1 MPGIFESPARPVDFQ
16 NQGPRRPD
24 GTTIQL
30 TPEEQEIQA
39 DIFERYRS
47 AKKYKK
53 NYDKDWDKF
62 YRLYSGAHWDANRPD
77 WKSTP
82 VVNFIWSTIETIVPI
97 MTDSS
102 PEWIVAPTE
111 PSDTEVSDIMGDILK
126 RIWIKNDMDLKLPII
141 LRNAMTY
148 GTGFAK
154 VWWKEGESEKDLGD
168 VEISI
173 VDPRHIFPSP
183 GATEIQDASYLC
195 YAANIPMSLVESM
208 YPEAKDRLVGGVWE
222 EDLTVNNTITSQTG
236 SGTSAVIG
244 PVQSSAN
251 SSDGTG
257 SSANTSWPK
266 DDASYRPI
274 QDRSKL
280 VTLIECWH
288 RKEGRAWLTV
298 CANGIVLRNA
308 ESPFDHNKFPFVAF
322 RDYSLP
328 SCFWGMGEIQQL
340 EKLQDF
346 INKRRGQTQDI
357 LRITA
362 NPPLVADANS
372 GINPKA
378 MTTRPGTIIYKN
390 PGTEVKW
397 LVPPQLPAAL
407 FEVQQMDRQDV
418 DAVSGIQDVTQ
429 GRKPKGIEAA
439 SAINELQEAA
449 QTRLRLKVRNMEG
462 SLRQLG
468 ALAIPL
474 VQQNYKEERVIR
486 LVGGDPKNPDFVIIN
501 QQIVDKSGTAIRIN
515 DVSVGEYDI
524 EIGVGSTLPINKTNL
539 FKEMVDLYKLG
550 AVDAQAVLE
559 TSSLSVPQQMKIL
572 QRMAQQQQMMAQ
584 EQGMGAPPAPQQPQ
598 GAPDPQ
604 AMQSEMDS
612 IVNEG
617 Q

>member
-1 MPGIFESPARPVDFQ
+1 MPGMFESPARPVDFQ
-16 NQGPRRPD
+16 NQPQKRPD
-24 GTTIQL
+24 GTSVEL
-30 TPEEQEIQA
+30 TPEEREIQA

-47 AKKYKK
+47 AKKYRK

-62 YRLYSGAHWDANRPD
+62 YRLYSGAHWEAGRPE

-82 VVNFIWSTIETIVPI
+82 VVNFIWSTIETIIPI
-97 MTDSS
+97 MTDTS

-111 PSDTEVSDIMGDILK
+111 PSDTQVSDIMGSILK
-126 RIWIKNDMDLKLPII
+126 RIWIKNAMDLKLPII
-141 LRNAMTY
+141 LRNCMTY

-154 VWWKEGESEKDLGD
+154 VWWKESEKKGRQGD

-173 VDPRHIFPSP
+173 VDPRHLFPSP

-195 YAANIPMSLVESM
+195 YAANLPINIVESM
-208 YPEAKDRLVGGVWE
+208 YPEAKDRLVGGIWE
-222 EDLTVNNTITSQTG
+222 EDLTVTNTITSQTG
-236 SGTSAVIG
+236 GGSSSVSS

-251 SSDGTG
+251 STDGTG
-257 SSANTSWPK
+257 SSASTSWPNG
-266 DDASYRPI
+266 DPSHRPV

-280 VTLIECWH
+280 VTMIECWH

-298 CANGIVLRNA
+298 CANGIVLRND
-308 ESPFDHNKFPFVAF
+308 ESPFDHNLFPFVAF

-328 SCFWGMGEIQQL
+328 STFWGMGEVQQL

-378 MTTRPGTIIYKN
+378 MTTRPGSIIYKN
-390 PGTEVKW
+390 PGSDVKW

-407 FEVQQMDRQDV
+407 FEVQQLDKQDF
-418 DAVSGIQDVTQ
+418 DSVSGIQDVTQ

-439 SAINELQEAA
+439 SAISELQEAA

-468 ALAIPL
+468 ELAVPL
-474 VQQNYKEERVIR
+474 IQQFYTEERTVRI
-486 LVGGDPKNPDFVIIN
+486 VGGDPTQPDYLVVN
-501 QQIVDKSGTAIRIN
+501 QEIVDNNGKAVRIN
-515 DVSVGEYDI
+515 DVTVGEYDI
-524 EIGVGSTLPINKTNL
+524 EIGVGSTLPVNKTAL
-539 FKEMVDLYKLG
+539 FREMVDLFKLG

-559 TSSLSVPQQMKIL
+559 NSSLSIPRQTKIL
-572 QRMAQQQQMMAQ
+572 QRMQLQQQQMMQ
-584 EQGMGAPPAPQQPQ
+584 EQGMGAPPEGPANT
-598 GAPDPQ
+598 GGPDPQ
-604 AMQSEMDS
+604 AMQGELDS

-617 Q
+617 